1 MNYENSLKEL
11 ENIVKQLESGKLTLD
26 EGVEL
31 FEKGVSLTKA
41 CLTALDE
48 YKGKITSIRGEV
60 DKLLA
65 DNE

>member
-11 ENIVKQLESGKLTLD
+11 EGIVNRLENEKLTLE

-31 FEKGVSLTKA
+31 FEKGVTLTKE

-48 YKGKITSIRGEV
+48 YKGKITYIRGEV

>member
-11 ENIVKQLESGKLTLD
+11 DGIVNRLENEKLTLE

-31 FEKGVSLTKA
+31 FEKGVTLTKE

>member
-31 FEKGVSLTKA
+31 FEKGVSLTKE

-48 YKGKITSIRGEV
+48 YKGKITSKSGEE